1 MKSIKIFSYLL
12 VIIALLLPGTAF
24 ARDLLD
30 DKVIFGGTYT
40 LEEGDTLNGNLVVFG
55 GTITLEADSTVNGD
69 VVLMGGIVDAMG
81 TINGN
86 MVGIGGVLE
95 LGEASRIHGDL
106 VTIGAA
112 LNRHSRA
119 EVTGQVIQGLGFP
132 FRFNVPGELQFD
144 EVGTPN
150 IDFGGNPV
158 LDVVWFFFRMFMW
171 AALAVLLVIFF
182 STQTERVTQAALDQ
196 PLITAGAGLLTS
208 FLAPLALVAL
218 AITIILIPVAFVA
231 VVLLAVAGLM
241 GWVALG
247 LEVGRRLAKMLNQEW
262 APAIAAGVGTLVL
275 YFVLAGFQEL
285 VPCVGWLP
293 RFLVGIWGFGAVLMT
308 YFGTRE
314 YLGPSTPV
322 EGAPQIVEAIDKEDM
337 EPETSEDSI
346 PEDGLASEQ
355 ESPENAEQPETESP
369 EDEDT
374 E

>member
-119 EVTGQVIQGLGFP
+119 EV
-132 FRFNVPGELQFD
+132 
-144 EVGTPN
+144 
-150 IDFGGNPV
+150 
-158 LDVVWFFFRMFMW
+158 
-171 AALAVLLVIFF
+171 LV
-182 STQTERVTQAALDQ
+182 R
-196 PLITAGAGLLTS
+196 
-208 FLAPLALVAL
+208 
-218 AITIILIPVAFVA
+218 
-231 VVLLAVAGLM
+231 
-241 GWVALG
+241 
-247 LEVGRRLAKMLNQEW
+247 
-262 APAIAAGVGTLVL
+262 
-275 YFVLAGFQEL
+275 
-285 VPCVGWLP
+285 
-293 RFLVGIWGFGAVLMT
+293 
-308 YFGTRE
+308 
-314 YLGPSTPV
+314 
-322 EGAPQIVEAIDKEDM
+322 
-337 EPETSEDSI
+337 
-346 PEDGLASEQ
+346 
-355 ESPENAEQPETESP
+355 
-369 EDEDT
+369 
-374 E
+374 